1 MNQYQIEF
9 TKSEKEFEEEKEKE
23 IAPFNDYNQL
33 ICSLNYYL
41 EYRKKGLVPASV
53 EGIEIIDKKSMI
65 KVINIIQ
72 GIPYCSMTMKKSNN
86 NSAWLKRFM
95 IQTRTKK
102 GRLGDEVEAGIYTK
116 IYEGKDGVPKRLNEE
131 QQGAF
136 TSICKKVNKVILP
149 LNVEAFNRKR
159 KMEEEQKERPKQKSY
174 RRNRK

>member
-72 GIPYCSMTMKKSNN
+72 GIPYCSMTMKKSND
-86 NSAWLKRFM
+86 SVWLKRFM

-102 GRLGDEVEAGIYTK
+102 GRLGDEVEASIYTE
-116 IYEGKDGVPKRLNEE
+116 IFEGKDGVPKRLNEE
-131 QQGAF
+131 QQRAF

-149 LNVEAFNRKR
+149 LNVEAFNRIS